1 MNKVEKYK
9 ELIQEAATLI
19 NRRVTSTDMDF
30 QKWKSSVDRMLAKEF
45 GTDSRE
51 HELFRKRHFCTPV
64 VGADDDRPQEPACVR
79 DIELTQ
85 KELQDYLNELLGE
98 EENANAIQ
106 VQAKEYDMFLSH
118 AVNDKISY
126 VNELYDVIR
135 TLGIKVFYDSTAITW
150 GDNWKDKIMEGLHSS
165 EFAIVV
171 LSEQFFDREWTE
183 RELYELLAQQNENK
197 QKLVLPLLYD
207 ITIKQLKEKHP
218 QLGDIQCIST
228 LTYSNEKIAIL
239 LAKELIK
246 RYKAIGGR
254 KP

>member
-19 NRRVTSTDMDF
+19 SRRVTSTDMDF
-30 QKWKSSVDRMLAKEF
+30 QKWKSSVDRMLTKEF

-85 KELQDYLNELLGE
+85 KELQDYLDEALNEKE
-98 EENANAIQ
+98 TATSMQ
-106 VQAKEYDMFLSH
+106 VQAKKYDVFLSH
-118 AVNDKISY
+118 AAQNKIEY
-126 VNELYDVIR
+126 VNELNKVIAM
-135 TLGIKVFYDSTAITW
+135 LGIDIFYDSDCLAW
-150 GDNWKDKIMEGLHSS
+150 GDNWKDKIMEGLRSS

-183 RELYELLAQQNENK
+183 RELYELLSQQNESK
-197 QKLVLPLLYD
+197 QKLVLPLLYG
-207 ITIKQLKEKHP
+207 ITIEQLKEKYP

-228 LTYSNEKIAIL
+228 VTYSKEEIAIL
-239 LAKELIK
+239 LARELIK

-254 KP
+254 KT